1 MAGATPANP
10 ATLVASRKLSRLMAD
25 ALLIFKPDASY
36 RLAARAGIWGWLSTE
51 RDWKVESLAWFQP
64 PASLIESHYDFL
76 KGRPFFPWLV
86 DFMTAL
92 PLAVGRVTASG
103 ETLERMRH
111 DLGETRIAQSRPGS
125 LRERYGI
132 FGGVNCLHLS
142 DSPESGTA
150 EVARWAKFVQ
160 LDEVSVD
167 LAVETDKFDHTYR
180 LRSLATQVAG
190 GVHVELASQM
200 IRELLTEESEIDGD
214 RLQALWRITLG
225 ALA

>member
-1 MAGATPANP
+1 
-10 ATLVASRKLSRLMAD
+10 MAD

-36 RLAARAGIWGWLSTE
+36 RIAPRAGIWGWLASE
-51 RDWKVESLAWFQP
+51 RDWKIESLAWLQP

-92 PLAVGRVTASG
+92 PLVVGRVTASA
-103 ETLERMRH
+103 EALEQMRYEM
-111 DLGETRIAQSRPGS
+111 GETRIAQSRPGS

-142 DSPESGTA
+142 DAPDTGAA

-160 LDEVSVD
+160 LTEVSVNLD
-167 LAVETDKFDHTYR
+167 TDSDKPDHTYR
-180 LRSLATQVAG
+180 LRSLATQVAAG
-190 GVHVELASQM
+190 IHVELASQT
-200 IRELLTEESEIDGD
+200 IRELLAEESGIEGQQ
-214 RLQALWRITLG
+214 LEALWRITLG